1 MQNIQIFPAP
11 ELKNVWYN
19 AEKTSKGNTEMNRI
33 KNAAALLLAAGM
45 TILPAYSLT
54 QAYRAEQPIFS
65 AERPADEN
73 AGVTPPEE
81 NGAGEN
87 GEVSSPSELPEP
99 DSPEAP
105 GGLPVAPLP
114 EEEEEAAE
122 EQNERL
128 YILCVGDGVNLRAGA
143 GSGYAVTATAA
154 KGTSYAVTEKTDGW
168 YCVYYRGKKVYLSAL
183 YAKEFTLTKSDAAV
197 EAVLEEGYK
206 LIGTPYVYG
215 AVRLHDGNG
224 NLLRGFTKNAFDCSS
239 LTQYTF
245 YTGAHVLLG
254 TTTRIQVR
262 EGKYVKRSE
271 LRRGDCIYFTN
282 ASRYYNT
289 GIERV
294 GHVAIYL
301 GEGYILHTSSDYA
314 RIEKL
319 TAAREKYYIEA
330 RRFV

>member
-1 MQNIQIFPAP
+1 
-11 ELKNVWYN
+11 
-19 AEKTSKGNTEMNRI
+19 MNKI

-54 QAYRAEQPIFS
+54 QAYRMEQTITSALPPATEEEAESGETGGNESLFP
-65 AERPADEN
+65 PGEN
-73 AGVTPPEE
+73 VPSEETPEE
-81 NGAGEN
+81 SAP
-87 GEVSSPSELPEP
+87 SPPDESPALPP
-99 DSPEAP
+99 
-105 GGLPVAPLP
+105 P
-114 EEEEEAAE
+114 EEEENAE
-122 EQNERL
+122 EEENEQL
-128 YILCVGDGVNLRAGA
+128 YICCEGSGVNLRSGA
-143 GSGYAVTATAA
+143 GSGYTVVATAE
-154 KGTSYAVTEKTDGW
+154 KGTSYAVAEKTGGW
-168 YCVYYRGKKVYLSAL
+168 YCVYYRGKKVYLSAI
-183 YAKEFTLTKSDAAV
+183 YAREVTLKKSDAAV

-245 YTGAHVLLG
+245 FTGAHVLLG

-262 EGKYVKRSE
+262 EGTYVKRSE

>member
-1 MQNIQIFPAP
+1 
-11 ELKNVWYN
+11 
-19 AEKTSKGNTEMNRI
+19 MNKI
-33 KNAAALLLAAGM
+33 KNAAALILAAGM
-45 TILPAYSLT
+45 TVLPAYSLT
-54 QAYRAEQPIFS
+54 QAYRI
-65 AERPADEN
+65 
-73 AGVTPPEE
+73 
-81 NGAGEN
+81 NGTI
-87 GEVSSPSELPEP
+87 L
-99 DSPEAP
+99 SPEAP
-105 GGLPVAPLP
+105 AIAEETEETEGTEEVENGENGAVTPPGENAFPEETPGESAPPSSGEVPSSPAP
-114 EEEEEAAE
+114 EEEEKETK
-122 EQNERL
+122 QL
-128 YILCVGDGVNLRAGA
+128 YILCEGNGVNLRSGA
-143 GSGYAVTATAA
+143 GSGYTVVATAA
-154 KGTSYAVTEKTDGW
+154 QGTSYAVADKTDGW
-168 YCVYYRGKKVYLSAL
+168 YCVYYRGKKVYLSAS
-183 YAKEFTLTKSDAAV
+183 YAKEFALNKSDAAV

-262 EGKYVKRSE
+262 EGKYVNKSD

-289 GIERV
+289 GIERI

-319 TAAREKYYIEA
+319 TASREKYYIEA

>member
-1 MQNIQIFPAP
+1 
-11 ELKNVWYN
+11 
-19 AEKTSKGNTEMNRI
+19 
-33 KNAAALLLAAGM
+33 AALILAAGM

-54 QAYRAEQPIFS
+54 QAYRVEQPLFS
-65 AERPADEN
+65 AERPAE
-73 AGVTPPEE
+73 AEGGEATPPEE
-81 NGAGEN
+81 TGE
-87 GEVSSPSELPEP
+87 GEYGEDAPPAELPEP
-99 DSPEAP
+99 GAPETP
-105 GGLPVAPLP
+105 EELPVSPP
-114 EEEEEAAE
+114 EEEEEAVA

-143 GSGYAVTATAA
+143 GSGFAAVATAA

-183 YAKEFTLTKSDAAV
+183 YAKEFTLKKSDAAAV
-197 EAVLEEGYK
+197 ESVLEEGYK
-206 LIGTPYVYG
+206 LVGTPYVYG

-224 NLLRGFTKNAFDCSS
+224 NLLRGFTKSAFDCSS

-262 EGKYVKRSE
+262 EGKYVQRSE

>member
-1 MQNIQIFPAP
+1 MIK
-11 ELKNVWYN
+11 L
-19 AEKTSKGNTEMNRI
+19 
-33 KNAAALLLAAGM
+33 KNAAALIIAAGM

-54 QAYRAEQPIFS
+54 QACRIENTIVSPAPPAAEEI
-65 AERPADEN
+65 
-73 AGVTPPEE
+73 PEDGE
-81 NGAGEN
+81 NGAFN
-87 GEVSSPSELPEP
+87 PSEGDVPSEDTSEGAAP
-99 DSPEAP
+99 PSSEDFPAPPVSDEEEKPEA
-105 GGLPVAPLP
+105 
-114 EEEEEAAE
+114 
-122 EQNERL
+122 EQNEQL
-128 YILCVGDGVNLRAGA
+128 YILCEGSGVNLRSGA
-143 GSGYAVTATAA
+143 GSGYSVVATAA
-154 KGTSYAVTEKTDGW
+154 QGTSYAVADKTGGW

-183 YAKEFTLTKSDAAV
+183 YAKEFTLKKSDAAAV

-206 LIGTPYVYG
+206 LIGTPYVFG

-262 EGKYVKRSE
+262 EGKYVKKSD

-289 GIERV
+289 GIERI

>member
-1 MQNIQIFPAP
+1 MIR
-11 ELKNVWYN
+11 L
-19 AEKTSKGNTEMNRI
+19 
-33 KNAAALLLAAGM
+33 KNAAALILAAGM
-45 TILPAYSLT
+45 TILPAHSLT
-54 QAYRAEQPIFS
+54 QAYRIENTIVSPAPPAAEIPGD
-65 AERPADEN
+65 A
-73 AGVTPPEE
+73 E
-81 NGAGEN
+81 NGAISPPEGD
-87 GEVSSPSELPEP
+87 VPSEDTPEGTVP
-99 DSPEAP
+99 PSSDHS
-105 GGLPVAPLP
+105 PVAPAP
-114 EEEEEAAE
+114 DEEEKTETEVN
-122 EQNERL
+122 EQL
-128 YILCVGDGVNLRAGA
+128 YILCEGSGVNLRSGA
-143 GSGYAVTATAA
+143 GSGYSVVATAA
-154 KGTSYAVTEKTDGW
+154 QGTSYAVADKTGGW

-183 YAKEFTLTKSDAAV
+183 YAKEFTLKKSAAAV

-206 LIGTPYVYG
+206 LIGTPYVFG

-262 EGKYVKRSE
+262 EGKYVNRSD